1 MKEVQDNFSAGAAG
15 YAAFRP
21 ASPDEVFDFLYAHV
35 RHFGTAWDCG
45 TGNGQVAGRLADRFE
60 QVIATDIS
68 SDQLKLAIQKDNIS
82 YRQERA
88 EVTGIES
95 ASIDLITVAQAIH
108 WFDFEHFYAEVRRVA
123 RPGAL
128 CAAWT
133 YNLLKLTPE
142 VNSVIDDFYHGTTRK
157 YWDKERDLVD
167 AGYSTIPF
175 PFREIVAPPITIT
188 RQWNVE
194 QLVGYIRTWSGVQH
208 FIKKEQQDPTVQ
220 LAHQLRQV
228 WGETEL
234 LEVRWPVFVRAGI
247 VE

>member
-142 VNSVIDDFYHGTTRK
+142 VNSVIDDFYQGTTRK

-167 AGYSTIPF
+167 AGYLDRL
-175 PFREIVAPPITIT
+175 REGRRNTYRVKANRPLRHPVE
-188 RQWNVE
+188 RGYNV
-194 QLVGYIRTWSGVQH
+194 GAI
-208 FIKKEQQDPTVQ
+208 
-220 LAHQLRQV
+220 
-228 WGETEL
+228 
-234 LEVRWPVFVRAGI
+234 LEVLHDQNGAGPGA
-247 VE
+247 